1 MRGCIYVELFNSQYC
16 IANRQKCCY
25 NLIMTETMRRIIDTL
40 ITEIAKGKQYALD
53 DLSRL
58 VSARMLSLAQSI
70 VRDRALAE
78 DVVQDSFVRIVNSAR
93 KYRPGTNGY
102 GWICKITQNVA
113 LSALRREKRQLCVN
127 IDDCLNISDGG
138 SLADSSA
145 AQLTVVSAMEQLTQ
159 QERQVI
165 YYKYFADYTLRDIA
179 ALTGRSKSAVHR
191 TELSAENKLKILLD
205 GGTNDGNGEL

>member
-1 MRGCIYVELFNSQYC
+1 
-16 IANRQKCCY
+16 
-25 NLIMTETMRRIIDTL
+25 MTETMRRTINTL
-40 ITEIAKGKQYALD
+40 ITEIAEGKQYALE
-53 DLSRL
+53 DLSHL
-58 VSARMLSLAQSI
+58 VSARMLSLALSI

-127 IDDCLNISDGG
+127 IDDCLNVSDGG
-138 SLADSSA
+138 DLAESSA
-145 AQLTVVSAMEQLTQ
+145 AHLTVGSALGQLTQ

-179 ALTGRSKSAVHR
+179 ALTGISKSAVHR
-191 TELSAENKLKILLD
+191 TEVSAENKLKILLD
-205 GGTNDGNGEL
+205 GGRNDGNGEL